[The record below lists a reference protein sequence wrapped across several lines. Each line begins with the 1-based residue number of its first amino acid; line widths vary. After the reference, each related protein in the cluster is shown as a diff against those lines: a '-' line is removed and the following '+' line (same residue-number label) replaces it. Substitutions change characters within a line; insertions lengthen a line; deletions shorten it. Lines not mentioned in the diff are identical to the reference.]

1 MASSFALGIRHSLS
15 ASSFPVLRHKAP
27 QGWKRLEADHLKT
40 KEVRAVAVS
49 VDNAPKLSQVV
60 KWQENK
66 RIQTQILPIAAD
78 ITTIRSLD
86 WDRDRFDIEF
96 GLQNGTT
103 YNSFIINGE
112 KLAVIETSHEKFRD
126 LYLAAI
132 QEEIDP
138 NNIEYIIANHTE
150 PDHSALIPDLLQ
162 LAPNATVV
170 GSKVCIQFLQN
181 LVLQPFKSK
190 IVKVFSSIHQMP
202 LSSVL
207 HIGLRMKVI

>member
-1 MASSFALGIRHSLS
+1 M
-15 ASSFPVLRHKAP
+15 
-27 QGWKRLEADHLKT
+27 
-40 KEVRAVAVS
+40 
-49 VDNAPKLSQVV
+49 
-60 KWQENK
+60 
-66 RIQTQILPIAAD
+66 
-78 ITTIRSLD
+78 
-86 WDRDRFDIEF
+86 
-96 GLQNGTT
+96 
-103 YNSFIINGE
+103 
-112 KLAVIETSHEKFRD
+112 IETSHEKFRD

-181 LVLQPFKSK
+181 LVLRPFKSK
-190 IVKVFSSIHQMP
+190 ILNVFSSIHQMH

-207 HIGLRMKVI
+207 HIGVRMKVI

>member
-86 WDRDRFDIEF
+86 WDRDRFDM
-96 GLQNGTT
+96 
-103 YNSFIINGE
+103 Y
-112 KLAVIETSHEKFRD
+112 V
-126 LYLAAI
+126 
-132 QEEIDP
+132 
-138 NNIEYIIANHTE
+138 
-150 PDHSALIPDLLQ
+150 SAFYPL
-162 LAPNATVV
+162 
-170 GSKVCIQFLQN
+170 S
-181 LVLQPFKSK
+181 VLQEQSVSWVSK
-190 IVKVFSSIHQMP
+190 QAKLETRHNLGKKDIWNDCRRKHSLFFWETNTMLPTIDS
-202 LSSVL
+202 LL
-207 HIGLRMKVI
+207 HIRQTCYLLICNDWSG